1 MNNDESDLEE
11 LLDDGMG
18 RIRTAL
24 DVSENGDLPDEE
36 AESVHESAD
45 AIAERVTD
53 ASLGELLTASGFD
66 DDSDDVA
73 PADLPML
80 MQDADPDAMLDLRH
94 MLELTN
100 LSDAWSDLDDEERFD
115 RLKRIGEDTTD
126 DSRRSVR
133 DLLSG
138 VLSRGESDEATADN
152 EKSEGPES
160 EAPEGDDSEDE
171 EGEDG
176 DEDVPTVEEF
186 RSLVNDIKESGDE
199 SGEQAEGAEER
210 ETEDHS
216 EGGSESEGRSRR
228 RATSRHSTM
237 PSSRSDMGSRKRH
250 STVRGKD

>member
-1 MNNDESDLEE
+1 MNSDESDLEE
-11 LLDDGMG
+11 LLDDGME
-18 RIRTAL
+18 RIRTVL
-24 DVSENGDLPDEE
+24 DASENGDLPDEE
-36 AESVHESAD
+36 AESVRESAD

-100 LSDAWSDLDDEERFD
+100 LSDAWSDLDDEERLD
-115 RLKRIGEDTTD
+115 RLERIGEDTTD
-126 DSRRSVR
+126 DSHRSVR

-160 EAPEGDDSEDE
+160 EGE
-171 EGEDG
+171 EGEDS

-210 ETEDHS
+210 GTEDHS
-216 EGGSESEGRSRR
+216 EGGSESGGRSRR